1 VKKSPEG
8 VNVSIMGRE
17 FAVACADEQRD
28 ALSQAAMHLDIKM
41 REIQK
46 SGKIIGMEKC
56 AIMAALNITH
66 ELLSAQAKQGESDK
80 ISATV
85 ASILNKLD
93 IAMQEQAQ
101 LSIQSSH

>member
-1 VKKSPEG
+1 MKKSPQG

-66 ELLSAQAKQGESDK
+66 ELLSARAKQGESEKFDAK
-80 ISATV
+80 VSN
-85 ASILNKLD
+85 ILEKLD
-93 IAMQEQAQ
+93 VAMQEQVQ
-101 LSIQSSH
+101 LSIPNSH

>member
-1 VKKSPEG
+1 MKKSPKG

-17 FAVACADEQRD
+17 YAVACADEQRD

-46 SGKIIGMEKC
+46 SGKLIGMEKC

-80 ISATV
+80 LGARVST
-85 ASILNKLD
+85 ILDKLD
-93 IAMQEQAQ
+93 VAMQEQAQ
-101 LSIQSSH
+101 LSIQSGP

>member
-1 VKKSPEG
+1 MKKSTNG
-8 VNVSIMGRE
+8 VSVSIMGRE

-28 ALSQAAMHLDIKM
+28 ALSQAAMYLDIKM

-66 ELLSAQAKQGESDK
+66 DLLSAQAKQGESDRVGAT
-80 ISATV
+80 IST
-85 ASILNKLD
+85 ILDKLD
-93 IAMQEQAQ
+93 VAMQEQAQ
-101 LSIQSSH
+101 LSIQNSH

>member
-66 ELLSAQAKQGESDK
+66 DLLSARAKQEDSDRFG
-80 ISATV
+80 ATV
-85 ASILNKLD
+85 SPILDKRGKTRVN
-93 IAMQEQAQ
+93 E
-101 LSIQSSH
+101 

>member
-1 VKKSPEG
+1 
-8 VNVSIMGRE
+8 MGRE
-17 FAVACADEQRD
+17 FAVACAEEQRD

-66 ELLSAQAKQGESDK
+66 ELLSARAKQEDSDRFG
-80 ISATV
+80 ATV
-85 ASILNKLD
+85 STILDKLD
-93 IAMQEQAQ
+93 VAMQEQAQ
-101 LSIQSSH
+101 LSIQGSQQLSS